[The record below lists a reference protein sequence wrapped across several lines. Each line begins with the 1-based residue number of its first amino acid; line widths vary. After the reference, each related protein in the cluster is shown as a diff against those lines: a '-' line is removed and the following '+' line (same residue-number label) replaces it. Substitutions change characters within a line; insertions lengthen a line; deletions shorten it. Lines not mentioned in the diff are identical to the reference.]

1 MIDKRRARVEL
12 GRLFAAAAAG
22 CHRAIVV
29 NGKAGLAAAA
39 RGRLV
44 AALRHARRL
53 GDAREQLR
61 GAARLHRLGGD
72 LREREL
78 RWLSRRRRLLF
89 VAAETAGSARIERG

>member
-44 AALRHARRL
+44 AALDDSERR
-53 GDAREQLR
+53 ES
-61 GAARLHRLGGD
+61 AARLHRLGGD

>member
-44 AALRHARRL
+44 AAL
-53 GDAREQLR
+53 DDSEMRES
-61 GAARLHRLGGD
+61 AARLHRLGGD